1 MKSALVVLSVFCGL
15 AVADTELDFAISSY
29 QDVPVIPDIAAPAGD
44 GTTQMTSVNITQI
57 ASDVVDAVYSNTS
70 VITAT
75 SIVVANVVQKR
86 QAVICTTRSTNAQQV
101 TVPTDSPD
109 AFQSYAPFAAAA
121 SAAAQPANIPSGY
134 ASVPDFVNLLASA
147 KNSQYLTYTTQGLAA
162 GYNPQVCAD
171 KCNSLQGCVAFN
183 ICKLYLSSF
192 DFRAC

>member
-1 MKSALVVLSVFCGL
+1 MKSALVVLSVLCGL
-15 AVADTELDFAISSY
+15 AVADTELDFVISSY

-86 QAVICTTRSTNAQQV
+86 QAVVCTTRSTNAQQV